1 LLICFPICFVEK
13 FEIIGSPVYAGCITT
28 QDKNLGMAIINEAL
42 KAVEEAIIA
51 KKGTYKLRA
60 EVISTEKITKTKW
73 GGIFTEA
80 N

>member
-1 LLICFPICFVEK
+1 MIVNLLFLFFVGQ

-28 QDKNLGMAIINEAL
+28 QDKALGMAIINEAL

-60 EVISTEKITKTKW
+60 EVIQQKQ
-73 GGIFTEA
+73 
-80 N
+80 